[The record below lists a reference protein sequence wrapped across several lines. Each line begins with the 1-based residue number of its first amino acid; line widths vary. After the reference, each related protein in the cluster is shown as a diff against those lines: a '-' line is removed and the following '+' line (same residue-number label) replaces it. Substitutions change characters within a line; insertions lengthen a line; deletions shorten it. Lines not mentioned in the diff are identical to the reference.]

1 MEEFAKKIYPA
12 SLPAGRRLP
21 VHGNIQ
27 QPVKKPEGLKTVPG
41 VNYCG
46 GRYLDRGEPLHR
58 GLEIRSISPVLAR
71 VVALFAI
78 VGVRPHPRDVVHAR
92 GWKDCPHLLVDSWAL
107 QEAPT
112 REQIPWAG
120 PLLEA
125 RARHAHSDVD
135 LLGFPEEGVGPDSPT
150 NVFER
155 CKPGALFSLRTT
167 IQGPEEH
174 MSRPVIVG
182 KEPANET
189 DRRI

>member
-1 MEEFAKKIYPA
+1 M
-12 SLPAGRRLP
+12 
-21 VHGNIQ
+21 
-27 QPVKKPEGLKTVPG
+27 
-41 VNYCG
+41 
-46 GRYLDRGEPLHR
+46 PLH
-58 GLEIRSISPVLAR
+58 ENAIHTPV
-71 VVALFAI
+71 
-78 VGVRPHPRDVVHAR
+78 
-92 GWKDCPHLLVDSWAL
+92 S
-107 QEAPT
+107 
-112 REQIPWAG
+112 WAG